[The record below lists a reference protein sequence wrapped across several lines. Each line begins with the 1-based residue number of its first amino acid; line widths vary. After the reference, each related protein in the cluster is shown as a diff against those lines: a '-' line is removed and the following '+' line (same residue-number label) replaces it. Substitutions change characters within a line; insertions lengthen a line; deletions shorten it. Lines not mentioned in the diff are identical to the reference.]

1 MCWLLWWYGQIFSF
15 LKNNEWIALWVEG
28 LALVA
33 IFIWDRRDAKN
44 QHKETLKQIELA
56 QDQIKISQNAERA
69 WVLTELEWPED
80 ERLRVVIGTSKE
92 RDNPQLETTTVV
104 VRLVCRNEGRSP
116 AWIDKIQGYGE
127 IMEGRLRDLASPVGH
142 KAQPFLPVGPI
153 APGKGE
159 WRNLHVVCPGHLKNA
174 QLLSLFVLVEYR
186 DIFEKTR
193 ITTCGYTVSGTFLDR
208 QDTLPERNKMT

>member
-44 QHKETLKQIELA
+44 QHKETLRQIELA

-69 WVLTELEWPED
+69 WVLTELEWPEG

-92 RDNPQLETTTVV
+92 RDTP
-104 VRLVCRNEGRSP
+104 
-116 AWIDKIQGYGE
+116 K
-127 IMEGRLRDLASPVGH
+127 
-142 KAQPFLPVGPI
+142 
-153 APGKGE
+153 
-159 WRNLHVVCPGHLKNA
+159 
-174 QLLSLFVLVEYR
+174 
-186 DIFEKTR
+186 
-193 ITTCGYTVSGTFLDR
+193 
-208 QDTLPERNKMT
+208 